1 MRIGTGGTGVFGRCL
16 ALIGACVFALLAR
29 GCAESGG
36 GQALDDERPVVVA
49 TVGMVA
55 DLAREIG
62 GDRIV
67 VESLIRPGVDPHLYA
82 PTRRDIQ
89 RLLDADLVLANGL
102 RLEGKFTD
110 ALARAGKSGRMVVA
124 VAEGLDPGQI
134 LHADGGD
141 HADPHVWMDPEAW
154 SGVVPV
160 VLGALAAIDPEGAPA
175 YEANASA
182 LLDRLAALTLYTEEV
197 LATVPAGSR
206 VLVTAHDA
214 FGYFARRF
222 GFEVVGIQG
231 ISTESEAGLRDIERI
246 VTMLVDRR
254 VPAVFTE
261 TTVSDRNVRAL
272 IAGAKARGWEV
283 RAGGSLFSDA
293 MGDEGSYEG
302 TYIGMIDH
310 NVTMIARALGGEA
323 PARGM
328 QGRLAD
334 E

>member
-1 MRIGTGGTGVFGRCL
+1 MRIGTGGSGVFGRCL
-16 ALIGACVFALLAR
+16 ALFGACVIALLAA
-29 GCAESGG
+29 GCTESGG
-36 GQALDDERPVVVA
+36 GQALDDQRPVVVA
-49 TVGMVA
+49 TVGMIA

-67 VESLIRPGVDPHLYA
+67 VECLIRPGVDPHLYA

-89 RLLDADLVLANGL
+89 RLLEADLVLTNGL
-102 RLEGKFTD
+102 RLEGKFGD

-124 VAEGLDPGQI
+124 VAERLDPGLI
-134 LHADGGD
+134 LHGNGGD

-160 VLGALAAIDPEGAPA
+160 VLEALAGLDPEGAPQC
-175 YEANASA
+175 EANASA
-182 LLDRLAALTLYTEEV
+182 LLDRLASLTLYADEV
-197 LATVPAGSR
+197 LSTVPAGAR

-214 FGYFARRF
+214 FAYFARRF

-246 VTMLVDRR
+246 VAMLVDRR

-272 IAGAKARGWEV
+272 LAGANARGWEV
-283 RAGGSLFSDA
+283 RLGGSLFSDA
-293 MGDEGSYEG
+293 MGEEGTYEG